1 MSGSDGPSGGGMWTG
16 GPQSDDCASLRI
28 DDGVA
33 APDASFPFR
42 AGIRFDVVFNPGP
55 PSTISLEFEHRR
67 VGALH
72 PYPALVRCLNA
83 GVPFRAEVRSVSG
96 GDIRVA
102 VEPEL

>member
-33 APDASFPFR
+33 APDATFVFTV
-42 AGIRFDVVFNPGP
+42 GMVFDVVLNPGP
-55 PSTISLEFEHRR
+55 PATVSLQFEHRR
-67 VGALH
+67 VGSVH
-72 PYPALVRCLNA
+72 PYPALVRCLNS
-83 GVPFRAEVRSVSG
+83 GVPFEAEVRSISG

-102 VEPEL
+102 VEPIL